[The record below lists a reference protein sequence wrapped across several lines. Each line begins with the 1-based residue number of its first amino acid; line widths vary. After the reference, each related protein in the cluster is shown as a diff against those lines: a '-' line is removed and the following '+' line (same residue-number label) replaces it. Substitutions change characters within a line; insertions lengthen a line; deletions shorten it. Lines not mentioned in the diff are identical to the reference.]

1 MEWYLLKGCNIN
13 FINGLVSRYIDG
25 CNINDIIDTIHTK
38 SFDIVRNYTIEDCQ
52 NIIIKYGDYHDA
64 YIKMKSSEIPLVV
77 YNKDT
82 FYTDITVMYIREVI
96 INKFNSKISN
106 YNHLKKL
113 VECSMCLRNIEDE
126 IKTTKCG
133 KTFHLQ
139 CFQFWGHNTCSIC
152 NS

>member
-1 MEWYLLKGCNIN
+1 
-13 FINGLVSRYIDG
+13 
-25 CNINDIIDTIHTK
+25 
-38 SFDIVRNYTIEDCQ
+38 
-52 NIIIKYGDYHDA
+52 
-64 YIKMKSSEIPLVV
+64 MKLSEIPLVV
-77 YNKDT
+77 YNKET
-82 FYTDITVMYIREVI
+82 FCTDITVMYIREVI

-126 IKTTKCG
+126 IKTTKCS

-139 CFQFWGHNTCSIC
+139 CFQFWGHGSCSIC